1 MPKKQYLEAG
11 EIVGTHGIHGELR
24 IQPWCDSPATLAK
37 LKTLYFDEGKKAVS
51 LTCRAHKNIVL
62 AVMEGVNSVQEADAM
77 RGRVLWLNRDD
88 LKLDNGQYFIQD
100 LIGLR
105 VVDSASGEEYGT
117 LSDISA
123 TGANDVYHVRSTA
136 AGGTASER
144 LIPAI
149 PDVIA
154 ETDIDGGILK
164 VKTDIIKGLFHDE
177 D

>member
-24 IQPWCDSPATLAK
+24 IQPWCDSPATLTTVG
-37 LKTLYFDEGKKAVS
+37 TLYFDEGKKAVKV
-51 LTCRAHKNIVL
+51 TCRAHKNIVI
-62 AVMEGVNSVQEADAM
+62 AVMEGVDSVQAADAL
-77 RGRVLWLNRDD
+77 RGRLLWLNRDD
-88 LKLDNGQYFIQD
+88 LKLDDGQYFVQD

-105 VVDSASGEEYGT
+105 VIDSVSGEEYGT

-123 TGANDVYHVRSTA
+123 TGANDVYHIRTA
-136 AGGTASER
+136 AGGTAAER
-144 LIPAI
+144 LIPAV

-154 ETDIDGGILK
+154 ETDIEAGILK
-164 VKTDIIKGLFHDE
+164 VRTDIIKGLFHDE